1 MPSVS
6 PGRIR
11 SAAATAGAERV
22 TMEKRAILAAVLMA
36 ALLIVYQAYFF
47 PSSQPSS
54 PPQEHQAPAAQPAPA
69 SPAAAT
75 PPAARTQSPLPP
87 AVTPVARPPQRT
99 AAVDGP
105 LYRAVVSSEGSKL
118 LEWTL
123 KYRGEKP
130 MVVVGE
136 FGPAGLIIS
145 TGNSPPEPVPMNI
158 NSSDML
164 RLWPNTPVGD
174 LGFTG
179 DVAGTV
185 VKETLR
191 FQADRY
197 SIDANIRVENATG
210 QPQTATIAFPWFV
223 RRHAKA
229 AEG

>member
-6 PGRIR
+6 PRRIR

-105 LYRAVVSSEGSKL
+105 SYRAIVSSEGAKL

-123 KYRGEKP
+123 KYRGEQP
-130 MVVVGE
+130 MVVIGE
-136 FGPAGLIIS
+136 FGPAGLLVS
-145 TGNSPPEPVPMNI
+145 SGDTPPEPVPLNI
-158 NSSDML
+158 NGSNVL
-164 RLWPNTPVGD
+164 RLGPGTLAGNLV
-174 LGFTG
+174 FTRDG
-179 DVAGTV
+179 SGAGL
-185 VKETLR
+185 KENPRLHAER
-191 FQADRY
+191 
-197 SIDANIRVENATG
+197 SLIDAKI
-210 QPQTATIAFPWFV
+210 PIANP
-223 RRHAKA
+223 
-229 AEG
+229 

>member
-75 PPAARTQSPLPP
+75 PPAAPTQSPLPP
-87 AVTPVARPPQRT
+87 VGAPVARPPQRT

-105 LYRAVVSSEGSKL
+105 LSRAIVSSEGAKL

-130 MVVVGE
+130 MVVIGE
-136 FGPAGLIIS
+136 FGPAGLLVS
-145 TGNSPPEPVPMNI
+145 SGDRSEEHTSELQSPDHLVC
-158 NSSDML
+158 
-164 RLWPNTPVGD
+164 RL
-174 LGFTG
+174 L
-179 DVAGTV
+179 
-185 VKETLR
+185 L
-191 FQADRY
+191 
-197 SIDANIRVENATG
+197 
-210 QPQTATIAFPWFV
+210 
-223 RRHAKA
+223 
-229 AEG
+229 